1 MASLN
6 FDANVIQPDN
16 SFDPIPAGWYNAI
29 IDESEMKPTRDGSGA
44 YLALRFNVI
53 DGQYAGRKV
62 FTRLNLRNQ
71 NPVAQDIAQKQLS
84 SICHAVNVLNVQ
96 DSSQLHALPLQI
108 RVKVTNDPTGQY
120 DPSNEISGY
129 KAVGAGNGQGV
140 AAPLAAPAYTAPVA
154 PVAPVAPAPQQQAQ
168 PAGTWQPPANAPQQ
182 WQQPAAQPVAP
193 AYTAP
198 AAPVAPVA
206 PAVQPQQVV
215 PNPHWA
221 NNEPTQPAPTA
232 QQTATQVHAT
242 VQLTPEEAA
251 AVAKAQNEIV
261 PWGKKPQ
268 DQPQDQ
274 VQLQPQQ

>member
-1 MASLN
+1 MATLN
-6 FDANVIQPDN
+6 FDANAIQPDT
-16 SFDPIPAGWYNAI
+16 SFEPIPAGWYNAV

-44 YLALRFNVI
+44 YLALRFNII

-84 SICHAVNVLNVQ
+84 TICHAVNVLNVQ
-96 DSSQLHALPLQI
+96 DSSQLHALPMQI

-140 AAPLAAPAYTAPVA
+140 AAP
-154 PVAPVAPAPQQQAQ
+154 VAPVAPAAPQPQAQ

-182 WQQPAAQPVAP
+182 WQQPAQPVAP
-193 AYTAP
+193 QA
-198 AAPVAPVA
+198 VAPVA
-206 PAVQPQQVV
+206 PAAPAPQ
-215 PNPHWA
+215 WA

-232 QQTATQVHAT
+232 PQATAQQQHNVQV
-242 VQLTPEEAA
+242 TPEEAA
-251 AVAKAQNEIV
+251 AIAQSQAATP
-261 PWGKKPQ
+261 PWGPQ
-268 DQPQDQ
+268 A
-274 VQLQPQQ
+274 QQ

>member
-1 MASLN
+1 MATLN
-6 FDANVIQPDN
+6 FDANAIQPDT

-44 YLALRFNVI
+44 YLALRFNII

-84 SICHAVNVLNVQ
+84 SICHAVNVMQIQ
-96 DSSQLHALPLQI
+96 DSSQLHALPMQI

-140 AAPLAAPAYTAPVA
+140 AAPLAAPAYTAPA
-154 PVAPVAPAPQQQAQ
+154 APVAPAAPAQ
-168 PAGTWQPPANAPQQ
+168 PQTAGTWQPPANAQQQ
-182 WQQPAAQPVAP
+182 WAQPQA
-193 AYTAP
+193 TAP
-198 AAPVAPVA
+198 AAPVAPQQSATQPAAA
-206 PAVQPQQVV
+206 PAPQ
-215 PNPHWA
+215 WA

-232 QQTATQVHAT
+232 PQATAQQQHNVQV
-242 VQLTPEEAA
+242 TPEEAA
-251 AVAKAQNEIV
+251 ALAQAQNLTP
-261 PWGKKPQ
+261 PWGPQ
-268 DQPQDQ
+268 G
-274 VQLQPQQ
+274 QQ

>member
-1 MASLN
+1 MATLN
-6 FDANVIQPDN
+6 FDANAIQPDT

-120 DPSNEISGY
+120 EPSNEISGY
-129 KAVGAGNGQGV
+129 KAIGAANGQGA
-140 AAPLAAPAYTAPVA
+140 AAPLAAPAYS
-154 PVAPVAPAPQQQAQ
+154 
-168 PAGTWQPPANAPQQ
+168 
-182 WQQPAAQPVAP
+182 
-193 AYTAP
+193 AP

-206 PAVQPQQVV
+206 PVTPVAPAQPAPAGGTWQPPANAQQQWAQPAQPAPVA
-215 PNPHWA
+215 PATQQQAAPAPQWA
-221 NNEPTQPAPTA
+221 NGTPTQPAPTA
-232 QQTATQVHAT
+232 PQATAQQMQT
-242 VQLTPEEAA
+242 VEVTPEQAA
-251 AVAKAQNEIV
+251 AIAAAQSKTV
-261 PWGKKPQ
+261 PWA
-268 DQPQDQ
+268 QPQE
-274 VQLQPQQ
+274 QPQEQAQQ

>member
-1 MASLN
+1 MATLN
-6 FDANVIQPDN
+6 FDANAIQPDT

-120 DPSNEISGY
+120 EPSNEISGY
-129 KAVGAGNGQGV
+129 KAIGAANGQG
-140 AAPLAAPAYTAPVA
+140 A
-154 PVAPVAPAPQQQAQ
+154 
-168 PAGTWQPPANAPQQ
+168 
-182 WQQPAAQPVAP
+182 
-193 AYTAP
+193 

-206 PAVQPQQVV
+206 PAAPVAPVQPQTAPAGGTWQPPANAQQQWAQPAPAAPVA
-215 PNPHWA
+215 PATQQQAAPAPQWA
-221 NNEPTQPAPTA
+221 NGTPTQPAPTA
-232 QQTATQVHAT
+232 PQATAQQMQT
-242 VQLTPEEAA
+242 VEVSPEESAAIAA
-251 AVAKAQNEIV
+251 AQGATP
-261 PWGKKPQ
+261 PWTMAGQ
-268 DQPQDQ
+268 AEQ
-274 VQLQPQQ
+274 

>member
-1 MASLN
+1 MATLN
-6 FDANVIQPDN
+6 FDANAIQPDT

-44 YLALRFNVI
+44 YLALRFNVM

-120 DPSNEISGY
+120 EPSNEISGY
-129 KAVGAGNGQGV
+129 KAIGAANGQGA
-140 AAPLAAPAYTAPVA
+140 AAPLAV
-154 PVAPVAPAPQQQAQ
+154 
-168 PAGTWQPPANAPQQ
+168 
-182 WQQPAAQPVAP
+182 P

-198 AAPVAPVA
+198 AAPVAPVQPQTA
-206 PAVQPQQVV
+206 PAGGTWQPPANAQQQWAQ
-215 PNPHWA
+215 PAQPATQQQAAPAPQWA
-221 NNEPTQPAPTA
+221 NGTPTQPAPTA
-232 QQTATQVHAT
+232 PQATAQQMQT
-242 VQLTPEEAA
+242 VEVSPEESAAIAA
-251 AVAKAQNEIV
+251 AQGATP
-261 PWGKKPQ
+261 PWTMSGQ
-268 DQPQDQ
+268 AEQ
-274 VQLQPQQ
+274 

>member
-6 FDANVIQPDN
+6 FDANAIQPDT

-44 YLALRFNVI
+44 YLALRFNII

-84 SICHAVNVLNVQ
+84 SICHAVNVMQIQ
-96 DSSQLHALPLQI
+96 DSSQLHALPMQI

-140 AAPLAAPAYTAPVA
+140 AAPLAAPAYTAPA
-154 PVAPVAPAPQQQAQ
+154 APVAPAQ
-168 PAGTWQPPANAPQQ
+168 PAT
-182 WQQPAAQPVAP
+182 QPAAPAP
-193 AYTAP
+193 
-198 AAPVAPVA
+198 
-206 PAVQPQQVV
+206 Q
-215 PNPHWA
+215 WA

-232 QQTATQVHAT
+232 PQAAAQQQHNVQV
-242 VQLTPEEAA
+242 TPEEAA
-251 AVAKAQNEIV
+251 ALAQAQSLTP
-261 PWGKKPQ
+261 PWGPQ
-268 DQPQDQ
+268 AQEQG
-274 VQLQPQQ
+274 QQGQQ

>member
-16 SFDPIPAGWYNAI
+16 SFDPIPAGWYNAV

-44 YLALRFNVI
+44 YLALRFNII

-84 SICHAVNVLNVQ
+84 TICHAVNVLQIQ

-108 RVKVTNDPTGQY
+108 RVKVTTDPTGQY
-120 DPSNEISGY
+120 EPSNEISGY

-140 AAPLAAPAYTAPVA
+140 AAPLVAPAYTAPVA
-154 PVAPVAPAPQQQAQ
+154 PVAPASQPQTQ
-168 PAGTWQPPANAPQQ
+168 PAGTWQPPANVPQQ
-182 WQQPAAQPVAP
+182 WEQPQTAAPLAAP

-198 AAPVAPVA
+198 A
-206 PAVQPQQVV
+206 VQPALQQQAV
-215 PNPHWA
+215 PTPHWA
-221 NNEPTQPAPTA
+221 NKEPTQPAPA
-232 QQTATQVHAT
+232 NPQPAAQVHTT

-268 DQPQDQ
+268 DQA
-274 VQLQPQQ
+274 QPQQ

>member
-1 MASLN
+1 MATLN
-6 FDANVIQPDN
+6 FDANAIQPDT

-44 YLALRFNVI
+44 YLALRFNII

-96 DSSQLHALPLQI
+96 DSSQLHALPMQI

-140 AAPLAAPAYTAPVA
+140 AAPLAAPAYTAPA
-154 PVAPVAPAPQQQAQ
+154 APVAPAAPAQ
-168 PAGTWQPPANAPQQ
+168 PQTAGTWQPPANAPQQ
-182 WQQPAAQPVAP
+182 WAQPQA
-193 AYTAP
+193 TAP
-198 AAPVAPVA
+198 AAPAP
-206 PAVQPQQVV
+206 Q
-215 PNPHWA
+215 WA

-232 QQTATQVHAT
+232 PQATAQQQHNVQV
-242 VQLTPEEAA
+242 TPEEA
-251 AVAKAQNEIV
+251 VALAQAQTV
-261 PWGKKPQ
+261 TPPWGPQ
-268 DQPQDQ
+268 A
-274 VQLQPQQ
+274 QQ

>member
-1 MASLN
+1 MVTLN
-6 FDANVIQPDN
+6 FDANAIQPDT
-16 SFDPIPAGWYNAI
+16 SFEPIPAGWYNAV

-44 YLALRFNVI
+44 YLALRFNII

-84 SICHAVNVLNVQ
+84 TICHAVNVLNVQ
-96 DSSQLHALPLQI
+96 DSSQLHALPMQI

-140 AAPLAAPAYTAPVA
+140 AAPLAAPAAPVA
-154 PVAPVAPAPQQQAQ
+154 PVAPVAPAAPQAQ

-182 WQQPAAQPVAP
+182 WQQPAQPAQPVAP
-193 AYTAP
+193 QAVAP
-198 AAPVAPVA
+198 AAPAA
-206 PAVQPQQVV
+206 PAPQ
-215 PNPHWA
+215 WA

-232 QQTATQVHAT
+232 PQATAQQQHNVQV
-242 VQLTPEEAA
+242 TPEEAA
-251 AVAKAQNEIV
+251 AIAQSQAATP
-261 PWGKKPQ
+261 PWGPQ
-268 DQPQDQ
+268 A
-274 VQLQPQQ
+274 QQAQQAQQ

>member
-6 FDANVIQPDN
+6 FDANAIQPDT

-44 YLALRFNVI
+44 YLALRFNII

-84 SICHAVNVLNVQ
+84 SICHAVNVMQIQ
-96 DSSQLHALPLQI
+96 DSSQLHALPMQI

-140 AAPLAAPAYTAPVA
+140 AAPLAAPAYTAPAA
-154 PVAPVAPAPQQQAQ
+154 PVAPQTAPQT
-168 PAGTWQPPANAPQQ
+168 AGTWQPPANAPQQ
-182 WQQPAAQPVAP
+182 WAQPQTA
-193 AYTAP
+193 AP
-198 AAPVAPVA
+198 AAPVAPAQPATQPAA
-206 PAVQPQQVV
+206 PAPQ
-215 PNPHWA
+215 WA

-232 QQTATQVHAT
+232 PQAAAQQQHNVQV
-242 VQLTPEEAA
+242 TPEEAA
-251 AVAKAQNEIV
+251 ALAQAQSLTP
-261 PWGKKPQ
+261 PWGPQ
-268 DQPQDQ
+268 AQEQG
-274 VQLQPQQ
+274 QQGQQ

>member
-1 MASLN
+1 MATLN
-6 FDANVIQPDN
+6 FDANAIQPDT
-16 SFDPIPAGWYNAI
+16 SFEPIPAGWYNAV

-44 YLALRFNVI
+44 YLALRFNII

-84 SICHAVNVLNVQ
+84 TICHAVNVLNVQ
-96 DSSQLHALPLQI
+96 DSSQLHALPMQI

-140 AAPLAAPAYTAPVA
+140 AAPLAAPAA
-154 PVAPVAPAPQQQAQ
+154 PVAPVAPAAPVAPQPQAQ

-182 WQQPAAQPVAP
+182 WAQPVAP
-193 AYTAP
+193 QATAP
-198 AAPVAPVA
+198 AAPVAPAQPA
-206 PAVQPQQVV
+206 PAAPAPQ
-215 PNPHWA
+215 WA

-232 QQTATQVHAT
+232 SQATAQQQHNVQV
-242 VQLTPEEAA
+242 TPEEAA
-251 AVAKAQNEIV
+251 AISQSQAATP
-261 PWGKKPQ
+261 PWGPQ
-268 DQPQDQ
+268 A
-274 VQLQPQQ
+274 QQ

>member
-1 MASLN
+1 MATLN
-6 FDANVIQPDN
+6 FDANAIQPDT

-44 YLALRFNVI
+44 YLALRFNII

-120 DPSNEISGY
+120 EPSNEISGY
-129 KAVGAGNGQGV
+129 KAIAAANGQG
-140 AAPLAAPAYTAPVA
+140 A
-154 PVAPVAPAPQQQAQ
+154 
-168 PAGTWQPPANAPQQ
+168 
-182 WQQPAAQPVAP
+182 
-193 AYTAP
+193 

-206 PAVQPQQVV
+206 PAAPVAPVQPQTAPAGGTWQPPANSQQQWAQPAQPAPVA
-215 PNPHWA
+215 PATQQQAAPAPQWA
-221 NNEPTQPAPTA
+221 NGTPTQPAPTA
-232 QQTATQVHAT
+232 PQATAQQMQT
-242 VQLTPEEAA
+242 VEVSPEESAAIAA
-251 AVAKAQNEIV
+251 AQGATP
-261 PWGKKPQ
+261 PWG
-268 DQPQDQ
+268 
-274 VQLQPQQ
+274 QQAQ

>member
-1 MASLN
+1 MATLN
-6 FDANVIQPDN
+6 FDANAIQPDT

-120 DPSNEISGY
+120 EPSNEISGY
-129 KAVGAGNGQGV
+129 KAIGAANGQGA
-140 AAPLAAPAYTAPVA
+140 AAPLAAPT
-154 PVAPVAPAPQQQAQ
+154 
-168 PAGTWQPPANAPQQ
+168 
-182 WQQPAAQPVAP
+182 
-193 AYTAP
+193 YTAP

-206 PAVQPQQVV
+206 PAAPVAPVQPQTAPAGGTWQPPANSQQQWQQPAQPAPVA
-215 PNPHWA
+215 PATQQQPAPAPQWA
-221 NNEPTQPAPTA
+221 NGTPTQPAPTA
-232 QQTATQVHAT
+232 PQATAQQMQT
-242 VQLTPEEAA
+242 VEVSPEESAAIAA
-251 AVAKAQNEIV
+251 AQGATP
-261 PWGKKPQ
+261 PWTMAGQTEPN
-268 DQPQDQ
+268 
-274 VQLQPQQ
+274 QQ

>member
-1 MASLN
+1 MATLN
-6 FDANVIQPDN
+6 FDANAIQPDT
-16 SFDPIPAGWYNAI
+16 SFEPIPAGWYNAV

-44 YLALRFNVI
+44 YLALRFNII

-84 SICHAVNVLNVQ
+84 TICHAVNVLNVQ
-96 DSSQLHALPLQI
+96 DSSQLHALPMQI

-140 AAPLAAPAYTAPVA
+140 AAPLVA
-154 PVAPVAPAPQQQAQ
+154 PVAPVAPAAPVAPQQ

-182 WQQPAAQPVAP
+182 WQQPAQPVAP
-193 AYTAP
+193 QAVAP
-198 AAPVAPVA
+198 AAPAA
-206 PAVQPQQVV
+206 PAPQ
-215 PNPHWA
+215 WA

-232 QQTATQVHAT
+232 PQATAQQQHNVQV
-242 VQLTPEEAA
+242 TPEEAA
-251 AVAKAQNEIV
+251 AIAQSQAATP
-261 PWGKKPQ
+261 PWGPQ
-268 DQPQDQ
+268 A
-274 VQLQPQQ
+274 QQAQQGQQ

>member
-1 MASLN
+1 MATLN
-6 FDANVIQPDN
+6 FDANAIQPDT
-16 SFDPIPAGWYNAI
+16 SFEPIPAGWYNAI

-44 YLALRFNVI
+44 YLALRFNII

-96 DSSQLHALPLQI
+96 DSSQLHALPMQI

-129 KAVGAGNGQGV
+129 KAVGASNGQGV
-140 AAPLAAPAYTAPVA
+140 AAPLAAP
-154 PVAPVAPAPQQQAQ
+154 
-168 PAGTWQPPANAPQQ
+168 
-182 WQQPAAQPVAP
+182 
-193 AYTAP
+193 TAP

-206 PAVQPQQVV
+206 PAAPAQPQTAGTWQPPANAQQQWAQPVAPQATAPAAPVQPAPTAPAAPAPQ
-215 PNPHWA
+215 WA

-232 QQTATQVHAT
+232 PQATAQQQHNVQV
-242 VQLTPEEAA
+242 TPEEAA
-251 AVAKAQNEIV
+251 AIAQSQAATP
-261 PWGKKPQ
+261 PWGPQ
-268 DQPQDQ
+268 A
-274 VQLQPQQ
+274 QQAQQGQQ

>member
-1 MASLN
+1 MATLN
-6 FDANVIQPDN
+6 FDANAIQPDT

-120 DPSNEISGY
+120 EPSNEISGY
-129 KAVGAGNGQGV
+129 KAIGAANGQGA
-140 AAPLAAPAYTAPVA
+140 AAPLA
-154 PVAPVAPAPQQQAQ
+154 
-168 PAGTWQPPANAPQQ
+168 
-182 WQQPAAQPVAP
+182 AP

-206 PAVQPQQVV
+206 PAAPVAPVQPQTAPAGTWQPPANVQQQWAQ
-215 PNPHWA
+215 PAQPAQPQAAPAPQWA
-221 NNEPTQPAPTA
+221 NGAPTQPAPTA
-232 QQTATQVHAT
+232 PQATAQQMQT
-242 VQLTPEEAA
+242 VEVTPEESAAIAA
-251 AVAKAQNEIV
+251 AQGATP
-261 PWGKKPQ
+261 PWTMAGQ
-268 DQPQDQ
+268 AEQ
-274 VQLQPQQ
+274 

>member
-1 MASLN
+1 MATLN
-6 FDANVIQPDN
+6 FDANAIQPDT
-16 SFDPIPAGWYNAI
+16 SFEPIPAGWYNAV

-44 YLALRFNVI
+44 YLALRFNII

-84 SICHAVNVLNVQ
+84 TICHAVNVLNVQ
-96 DSSQLHALPLQI
+96 DSSQLHALPMQI

-140 AAPLAAPAYTAPVA
+140 AAPLAAPTAPA
-154 PVAPVAPAPQQQAQ
+154 APVAPATPAAPQPQAQ

-182 WQQPAAQPVAP
+182 WQQPAQPAQPVAP
-193 AYTAP
+193 QAVAP
-198 AAPVAPVA
+198 AAPAA
-206 PAVQPQQVV
+206 PAPQWV
-215 PNPHWA
+215 

-232 QQTATQVHAT
+232 PQATAQQQHNVQV
-242 VQLTPEEAA
+242 TPEEAA
-251 AVAKAQNEIV
+251 AIAQSQAATP
-261 PWGKKPQ
+261 PWGPQ
-268 DQPQDQ
+268 A
-274 VQLQPQQ
+274 QQ

>member
-1 MASLN
+1 MATLN
-6 FDANVIQPDN
+6 FDANAIQPDT

-44 YLALRFNVI
+44 YLTLRFNVI

-120 DPSNEISGY
+120 EPSNEISGY
-129 KAVGAGNGQGV
+129 KAIGAANGQGA
-140 AAPLAAPAYTAPVA
+140 AAPLA
-154 PVAPVAPAPQQQAQ
+154 
-168 PAGTWQPPANAPQQ
+168 
-182 WQQPAAQPVAP
+182 AP

-198 AAPVAPVA
+198 AAPVAPVQPQTA
-206 PAVQPQQVV
+206 PAGGTWQPPANAQQQWAQPAQPAQPQAAPAPQ
-215 PNPHWA
+215 WA
-221 NNEPTQPAPTA
+221 NGTPTQPAPTA
-232 QQTATQVHAT
+232 PQATTQQTQIVE
-242 VQLTPEEAA
+242 LSPEESAAIAA
-251 AVAKAQNEIV
+251 AQGATPPWTMTGPAQ
-261 PWGKKPQ
+261 Q
-268 DQPQDQ
+268 
-274 VQLQPQQ
+274 

>member
-1 MASLN
+1 MATLN
-6 FDANVIQPDN
+6 FDANAIQTDT

-120 DPSNEISGY
+120 EPSNEISGY
-129 KAVGAGNGQGV
+129 KAIGAANGQGA
-140 AAPLAAPAYTAPVA
+140 AAPLAAAPLA
-154 PVAPVAPAPQQQAQ
+154 
-168 PAGTWQPPANAPQQ
+168 
-182 WQQPAAQPVAP
+182 AP

-206 PAVQPQQVV
+206 PAAPVAPVQPQTAPAGTWQ
-215 PNPHWA
+215 PPANAQQQWAQPAQPAQPQAAPAPQWA
-221 NNEPTQPAPTA
+221 NGAPTQPAPTA
-232 QQTATQVHAT
+232 PQATAQQMQT
-242 VQLTPEEAA
+242 VEVTPEQATAIAEAQS
-251 AVAKAQNEIV
+251 KTV
-261 PWGKKPQ
+261 PWA
-268 DQPQDQ
+268 QPQ
-274 VQLQPQQ
+274 PQEQAQQ

>member
-1 MASLN
+1 MATLN
-6 FDANVIQPDN
+6 FDANAIQPDT

-96 DSSQLHALPLQI
+96 DSSQLHALPLQV

-120 DPSNEISGY
+120 EPSNEISGY
-129 KAVGAGNGQGV
+129 KAIGAANGQGA
-140 AAPLAAPAYTAPVA
+140 AAPLAT
-154 PVAPVAPAPQQQAQ
+154 
-168 PAGTWQPPANAPQQ
+168 
-182 WQQPAAQPVAP
+182 P

-206 PAVQPQQVV
+206 PAAPVAPVQPQTAPAGTWQPPANAQQQWAQPAQPAPVA
-215 PNPHWA
+215 PATQQQAAPAPQWA
-221 NNEPTQPAPTA
+221 NGTPTQPAPTA
-232 QQTATQVHAT
+232 PQATAQQMQT
-242 VQLTPEEAA
+242 VEVSPEESAAIAA
-251 AVAKAQNEIV
+251 AQGATP
-261 PWGKKPQ
+261 PWG
-268 DQPQDQ
+268 
-274 VQLQPQQ
+274 QQAQ

>member
-1 MASLN
+1 MATLN
-6 FDANVIQPDN
+6 FDANAIQPDT

-120 DPSNEISGY
+120 EPSNEISGY
-129 KAVGAGNGQGV
+129 KAIGAANGQGA
-140 AAPLAAPAYTAPVA
+140 AAPLAAPAYS
-154 PVAPVAPAPQQQAQ
+154 
-168 PAGTWQPPANAPQQ
+168 
-182 WQQPAAQPVAP
+182 
-193 AYTAP
+193 AP

-206 PAVQPQQVV
+206 PATPVAPVQPQTAPAGGTWQPPANAQQQWVQPAQPAPV
-215 PNPHWA
+215 APVTQQQAAPAPQWA
-221 NNEPTQPAPTA
+221 NGTPTQPAPTA
-232 QQTATQVHAT
+232 PQATAQQMQT
-242 VQLTPEEAA
+242 VEVSPEESAAIAA
-251 AVAKAQNEIV
+251 AQGATP
-261 PWGKKPQ
+261 PWG
-268 DQPQDQ
+268 
-274 VQLQPQQ
+274 QQAQ